1 MPAPLGTMP
10 ARDACPYPA
19 PYRRLFRMTSG
30 SKPNSNRRGLAITSI
45 IVGAL
50 ATLMIIAF
58 WIIGGATEG
67 QGLSNAS
74 IAAVVFYYASLPV
87 GAVAV
92 LFGIAAVIVARP
104 KAYGVLGIILG
115 VVPIVAVIV
124 ATLTQGG

>member
-1 MPAPLGTMP
+1 MTTTP
-10 ARDACPYPA
+10 AR
-19 PYRRLFRMTSG
+19 S
-30 SKPNSNRRGLAITSI
+30 NSRRGLAIASI
-45 IVGAL
+45 IVGAI

-92 LFGIAAVIVARP
+92 LLGIAAVIVARP
-104 KAYGVLGIILG
+104 RAYGVLGIILG